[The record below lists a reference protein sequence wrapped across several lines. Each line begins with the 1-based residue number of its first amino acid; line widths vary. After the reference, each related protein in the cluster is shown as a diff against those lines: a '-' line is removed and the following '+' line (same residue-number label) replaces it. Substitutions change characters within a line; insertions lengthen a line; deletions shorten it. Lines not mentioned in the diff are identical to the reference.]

1 MKGKVYLVGAGPGDT
16 KLMTLKGLEC
26 IKKSDVIIYDR
37 LANDEFLK
45 EAKED
50 CEFIYVGKKSSNH
63 ILPQDKINEVIL
75 QKAIEGKIVTRL
87 KGGDPYVFGRGGEE
101 AEVLFDEGVD
111 FEIVPGITSAIGG
124 LCYAGIPIT
133 HRDYSSSF
141 HVITGHLR
149 DDEEKEINWNA
160 LANCK
165 GTLVF
170 LMGIGNLKH
179 ISSELIKEG
188 RDRKTPV
195 ALISWATRYN
205 QRTIVTDLENV
216 YEVAKENNVK
226 APSLIVVGDVVKV
239 RDKLNFFENR
249 ALFGKKVVVTRARK
263 QSSYLSEKINELGG
277 KSIELPA
284 IKIEKNDDKDL
295 KNEINN
301 IREYTHIVFTSRNGV
316 EVFFETI
323 DKMGLDSRVLFGLK
337 VCSIGTR
344 TSEELLKRGIK
355 SDIVPKRFV
364 AESLFEEMKETL
376 KKSDKILI
384 PRSENARDFLVDKLR
399 EICDV
404 TEIYSYKTIID
415 KKSEEIAKDVLND
428 DIDYITF
435 TSSSTVKNL
444 ITIVGNDY
452 KNILKNKKLV
462 SIGPITSKTIEEF
475 GLEVYKESEV
485 STIDGLIEVLVEDN
499 K

>member
-63 ILPQDKINEVIL
+63 ILPQDMINEVIA
-75 QKAIEGKIVTRL
+75 QKALEGKTVTRL

-101 AEVLFDEGVD
+101 AEVLYDQGID

-133 HRDYSSSF
+133 HRDYASSF

-149 DDEEKEINWNA
+149 EDEDKEINWNA

-165 GTLVF
+165 GILVF

-179 ISSELIKEG
+179 ISDRLIEEG
-188 RDRKTPV
+188 RDPKTPV
-195 ALISWATRYN
+195 AFVSWATRYN
-205 QRTIVTDLENV
+205 QRTVVTDLENA
-216 YEVAKENNVK
+216 YEVAQEKKVK

-239 RDKLNFFENR
+239 RDKLNFFEKR

-263 QSSYLSEKINELGG
+263 QSSDLSEKINSLGG
-277 KSIELPA
+277 KAVELPV
-284 IKIEKNDDKDL
+284 IKIEKNDDTELRK
-295 KNEINN
+295 EIENL
-301 IREYTHIVFTSRNGV
+301 RDYTHIVFTSRNGV
-316 EVFFETI
+316 ELFFETL
-323 DKMGLDSRVLFGLK
+323 DDMGLDSRVFFGVK
-337 VCSIGTR
+337 VCSIGAG
-344 TSEELLKRGIK
+344 TSEELMKRGIK
-355 SDIVPKRFV
+355 ADIVPERFV
-364 AESLFEEMKETL
+364 AESLFEEMKKTV
-376 KKSDKILI
+376 KSSDRILI
-384 PRSENARDFLVDKLR
+384 PRSENAREFLADRLN
-399 EICDV
+399 EICEV
-404 TEIYSYKTIID
+404 TEVFSYKTVID
-415 KKSEEIAKDVLND
+415 EKSREIAEDVLKSD
-428 DIDYITF
+428 VDYVTF

-444 ITIVGNDY
+444 VEIAGENY
-452 KNILKNKKLV
+452 KELLEGKKLV
-462 SIGPITSKTIEEF
+462 SIGPITSRTIEEF
-475 GLEVYKESEV
+475 GLEVYKEAEV
-485 STIDGLIEVLVEDN
+485 STIQGVMDVLIGDR
-499 K
+499 